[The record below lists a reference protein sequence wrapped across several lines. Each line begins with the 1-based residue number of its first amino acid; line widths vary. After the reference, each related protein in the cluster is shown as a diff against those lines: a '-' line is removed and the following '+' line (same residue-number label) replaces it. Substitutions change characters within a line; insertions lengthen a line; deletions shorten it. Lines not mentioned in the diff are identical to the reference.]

1 MILKKIMHFFCGRS
15 LEKETA
21 KTNALIREV
30 EQHEKAAMERLKAQ
44 ADDCRAQVV
53 AYKKKRDAELKEFIA
68 FMNKQ
73 LGLAEVYAPHLGYFQ
88 DKMFV
93 CFDSWM
99 NTSIAEQKIKL
110 LSKRITTKFQM
121 LDFITALQ
129 VELNKLTQRNE
140 RNEWRHMIKDRPILV
155 SSTFIERTV
164 RQVSHSQKSS
174 SESIRHDLSRLKS
187 HSMTLQTEIKELCHE
202 RDLLIASSR
211 ELIEKHKAHKT
222 ELNDQYRKCSELFC
236 EIKDGFSDHFGSAA
250 TGSSLADSWIA
261 EIEGAVTLPKLFST
275 HKRTADIQREV
286 QDEFNNLTDDFHD
299 IRSKI
304 EENRQNVDF
313 STFKEDKAIR
323 DRLFRE
329 RQEAGE
335 RQREIRTARK
345 MIYERGNELKEM
357 LSKFDSLQ
365 PDESIRRIID
375 IFRMD
380 KDFDVYRAIGV
391 STREDRRKHYERKN
405 QSRYA
410 SK

>member
-30 EQHEKAAMERLKAQ
+30 EQYEKTAMERLKAQ
-44 ADDCRAQVV
+44 ADDFRAQVA

-73 LGLAEVYAPHLGYFQ
+73 LGLAESYVPLLGDFQ

-99 NTSIAEQKIKL
+99 NTSFAEQKIQL
-110 LSKRITTKFQM
+110 LSQRITTKFQM

-140 RNEWRHMIKDRPILV
+140 RNEWRHMIKERPILV
-155 SSTFIERTV
+155 NSTFIERTV
-164 RQVSHSQKSS
+164 RQVSNNQKSS

-187 HSMTLQTEIKELCHE
+187 HSMMLQTEIKELRHE
-202 RDLLIASSR
+202 RDLLIGSSR
-211 ELIEKHKAHKT
+211 ELIEKHKAHKV

-236 EIKDGFSDHFGSAA
+236 EIQDGFSDHFGSAA

-275 HKRTADIQREV
+275 HKGTADIQREV
-286 QDEFNNLTDDFHD
+286 QDEFNNLTNDFQD
-299 IRSKI
+299 IRSRIDAK
-304 EENRQNVDF
+304 RQRGDF
-313 STFKEDKAIR
+313 STLNEDKATR
-323 DRLFRE
+323 DGLFRE
-329 RQEAGE
+329 RQEVGV
-335 RQREIRTARK
+335 RRREISTARK
-345 MIYERGNELKEM
+345 VIYERGNELKEM
-357 LSKFDSLQ
+357 LGKFDPLQ
-365 PDESIRRIID
+365 PDECIRRIVE
-375 IFRMD
+375 IFRMG
-380 KDFDVYRAIGV
+380 KDFDVHRAIGV
-391 STREDRRKHYERKN
+391 STRDDRRKHYELKN
-405 QSRYA
+405 YNR
-410 SK
+410 